1 MKIPELSHLQFVV
14 LGALRVQERT
24 GREVREQLRRYR
36 LRQSGPAFYQMM
48 ARLEGANLV
57 KGWYTQEVVAGQIIK
72 ERNYRLT
79 AEGARAWNACRAFYV
94 QAIEAADGEGAA
106 HA

>member
-14 LGALRVQERT
+14 LGTLRAQERT

-48 ARLEGANLV
+48 ARLESSNLV
-57 KGWYTQEVVAGQIIK
+57 KGWYTQEVVEGQIIK
-72 ERNYRLT
+72 ERHYHLT
-79 AEGARAWNACRAFYV
+79 AEGSRAWRACRAFYME
-94 QAIEAADGEGAA
+94 AIDAAEGQDPA